1 MKNKFQPDIST
12 CSAIGHSVAYL
23 MNKDST
29 VRLMVYHY
37 TNKKTVDGD
46 GETFSSLDKARKF
59 AFEKGYIVR
68 DSRAYTEEEK
78 KTE

>member
-12 CSAIGHSVAYL
+12 CSAIGHSVAYM

-37 TNKKTVDGD
+37 KRKEPVDGD
-46 GETFSSLDKARKF
+46 GKIFNSLDKARKF
-59 AFEKGYIVR
+59 AFERGYIVR
-68 DSRAYTEEEK
+68 DSRVYTEEEN